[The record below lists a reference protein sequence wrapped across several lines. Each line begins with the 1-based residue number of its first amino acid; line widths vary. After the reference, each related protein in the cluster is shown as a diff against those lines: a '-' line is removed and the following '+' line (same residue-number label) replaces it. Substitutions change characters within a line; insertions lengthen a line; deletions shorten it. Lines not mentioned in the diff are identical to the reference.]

1 MPRFRLRVNNYR
13 DRHREYRQ
21 RLANGT
27 LNRGQQVAQE
37 ALHAHFAQ
45 SDHNGFSD
53 FSFKLIDSAKNE
65 ADLRQRESFWQY
77 RLATF
82 TPQGLNLRDVPFQ
95 LEVQS
100 SERYQ

>member
-1 MPRFRLRVNNYR
+1 M
-13 DRHREYRQ
+13 
-21 RLANGT
+21 AAGT
-27 LNRGQQVAQE
+27 LNRGANVPQA
-37 ALHAHFAQ
+37 ALHAHFSQ

-53 FSFKLIDSAKNE
+53 FSFKLIDSAQND

-95 LEVQS
+95 VEVQP
-100 SERYQ
+100 RVRFQ